1 MKRLSLLAALVGG
14 SILVWVIW
22 HTGLS
27 AFMGEFRALRM
38 ALPIVFGLSFCRL
51 QLQTTAWLQVLRKEG
66 SIVARGELLGIRL
79 ASQSMGYLTT
89 LGALIS
95 EPMKVRLLQGSIDKA
110 ATATLVD
117 DAVYW
122 TTSALSGLIGCACI
136 VQLTAHTGRFI
147 ASSLMILLF
156 FGFLVFIS
164 RRMPALSL
172 ICHRLKG
179 SGPPWLLHAA
189 NIERAAREYRIK
201 QPSLIRKMFAIDL
214 LCQVLLTLEVVA
226 VLWSLRLPIHPTAAL
241 SIDGMTRIT
250 KMASCWIPARLGAD
264 EAGAIS
270 AFGVAGLMPILGLT
284 LALTRRSRDLLWAM
298 CGIAWLVWRS
308 RNPSEAKDQDHV
320 LNQRE
325 VSI

>member
-1 MKRLSLLAALVGG
+1 MKRLSLLAVLVGG
-14 SILVWVIW
+14 SILVWVIG
-22 HTGLS
+22 HAGLS
-27 AFMGEFRALRM
+27 GLMSQLRALRI
-38 ALPIVFGLSFCRL
+38 ALPIVLGLGFCRL

-66 SIVARGELLGIRL
+66 SMVDRGELLGIRL
-79 ASQSMGYLTT
+79 ASQSMGYLTM

-95 EPMKVRLLQGSIDKA
+95 EPMKVKLLQGSIDEV

-122 TTSALSGLIGCACI
+122 TTSALSGLLGCACI
-136 VQLTAHTGRFI
+136 VLLTAHTGRFL

-156 FGFLVFIS
+156 CGFLVFVS

-179 SGPPWLLHAA
+179 SGPPWLRRAA
-189 NIERAAREYRIK
+189 NIEKAARDYRIK
-201 QPSLIRKMFAIDL
+201 HPALVRKMFVIDL

-250 KMASCWIPARLGAD
+250 KMVSCWIPARLGAD

-270 AFGVAGLMPILGLT
+270 AFDVAGLMPILGLT
-284 LALTRRSRDLLWAM
+284 LALTRRSRDLLWAV
-298 CGIAWLVWRS
+298 CGIAWLAWRS
-308 RNPSEAKDQDHV
+308 RNASQVKAQDHV
-320 LNQRE
+320 LNHRE

>member
-1 MKRLSLLAALVGG
+1 MKRLSLLAILVGG
-14 SILVWVIW
+14 SILVWVIG
-22 HTGLS
+22 HAGLS
-27 AFMGEFRALRM
+27 ALMSQFRALRT
-38 ALPIVFGLSFCRL
+38 ALPIVLGLSFCRL
-51 QLQTTAWLQVLRKEG
+51 QLQTTAWLQVLRKER
-66 SIVARGELLGIRL
+66 SIVARGDLLGIRL

-95 EPMKVRLLQGSIDKA
+95 EPMKVKLLQGSIDKA

-136 VQLTAHTGRFI
+136 VLLTVHTGRFI
-147 ASSLMILLF
+147 ASLLTILLF
-156 FGFLVFIS
+156 CGFLVFIS

-172 ICHRLKG
+172 ICRRLKG
-179 SGPPWLLHAA
+179 SGPPWLLRAA

-201 QPSLIRKMFAIDL
+201 QPALVRKMFVIDL
-214 LCQVLLTLEVVA
+214 LCQVLLALEVVA
-226 VLWSLRLPIHPTAAL
+226 VLWSLHLPIHPTAAL

-250 KMASCWIPARLGAD
+250 KMVSCWIPARLGAD

-284 LALTRRSRDLLWAM
+284 LALTRRSRDLLWAV
-298 CGIAWLVWRS
+298 CGIAWLAWRS
-308 RNPSEAKDQDHV
+308 RKPSQVKDQDHV
-320 LNQRE
+320 LNHGE